1 MDIGRDENVL
11 WRYEVLDNIY
21 FLLRQTVICKE
32 DYLPHI
38 YTVYTIQF
46 DDNKIIIL
54 FIYQVPVLTWIIIYR
69 RLKPMSDAAKIIKN
83 KLMFFFSEF
92 CDTVLFVTN

>member
-1 MDIGRDENVL
+1 MTLWSIGQHLFFATPNG
-11 WRYEVLDNIY
+11 
-21 FLLRQTVICKE
+21 
-32 DYLPHI
+32 YLQRRLSSSYI
-38 YTVYTIQF
+38 YTIQF